1 VGGHLLNNERL
12 RIAVVQQGFSVK
24 TLAFKLGLEVRT
36 LQRRFRA
43 ELRTTPKI
51 WIMRER
57 MLLAPPLLREGLGNK
72 QVADRLSYSCE
83 SNFCRD
89 FKRYYGCAPQ
99 KFARKEAPDPAV
111 PVELNDFQLK

>member
-1 VGGHLLNNERL
+1 MGAHLLNDDRL
-12 RIAVVQQGFSVK
+12 RIAVVQKGFSVK
-24 TLAFKLGLEVRT
+24 TLAFHLGLDVRT

-43 ELRTTPKI
+43 QLRTTPKI

-57 MLLAPPLLREGLGNK
+57 MLLAQPLLREGLANK
-72 QVADRLSYSCE
+72 QVADRLNYSRE

-99 KFARKEAPDPAV
+99 KFARTEAKDRAV
-111 PVELNDFQLK
+111 PLG